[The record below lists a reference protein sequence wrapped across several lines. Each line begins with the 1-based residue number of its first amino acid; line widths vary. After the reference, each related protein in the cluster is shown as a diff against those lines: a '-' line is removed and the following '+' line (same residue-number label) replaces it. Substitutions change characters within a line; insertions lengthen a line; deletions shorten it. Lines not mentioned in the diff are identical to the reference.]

1 MILVD
6 TSVWVDHL
14 RRGNREL
21 QGLLY
26 ESKVLCHPFVT
37 GELACG
43 SLKNRREILTL
54 LRSLP
59 QAQVAENEEV
69 LRLVEDAR
77 LYGRGIGWVDAHL
90 LAATLLSRT
99 PIWTLDRQL
108 ASAAKA
114 LRVSI

>member
-6 TSVWVDHL
+6 TSVWVNHL
-14 RRGNREL
+14 RRGNEEL

-26 ESKVLCHPFVT
+26 ESKVLCQPFVT

-43 SLKNRREILTL
+43 SLKHRQEILAL

-59 QAQVAENEEV
+59 QAQVAESEEV

-77 LYGRGIGWVDAHL
+77 LFGRGIGWVDAHL
-90 LAATLLSRT
+90 LPATLLSRT
-99 PIWTLDRQL
+99 LIWTLDRQL
-108 ASAAKA
+108 ASAAKV
-114 LRVSI
+114 LWVST

>member
-14 RRGNREL
+14 RRGNEEL

-43 SLKNRREILTL
+43 SLKNRQEILAL

-59 QAQVAENEEV
+59 QAHVAETEEV

-77 LYGRGIGWVDAHL
+77 LHGRSIGWVDAHL
-90 LAATLLSRT
+90 LTATLLSRT
-99 PIWTLDRQL
+99 LIWTLDRQL
-108 ASAAKA
+108 ALAAKS
-114 LRVSI
+114 LRISL